1 MDIGIS
7 NKSIDRQ
14 MELDEILR
22 RMKNQN
28 SSLHSVKEQ
37 MRQQEIEEKK

>member
-1 MDIGIS
+1 MAIGIS

-22 RMKNQN
+22 RMKNQT